1 MSTYNF
7 ESTCTIILTVNIEN
21 ICTYSLLFFNLV
33 YNESR
38 NMEVL
43 RTIRDDQ
50 SGGWGRLLNIIHL
63 LFLLYRDI
71 IVEVA
76 FVIKVYFLKFLVE
89 VIDNNLKD
97 FSIPLILCHYFY
109 WFCSPLLYIIWS
121 MTSMTYIS
129 ELGSYHHHPG
139 GEK

>member
-21 ICTYSLLFFNLV
+21 VCTYAFLFFNLV

-43 RTIRDDQ
+43 RIIRDGQ
-50 SGGWGRLLNIIHL
+50 SGGWGRLLNIVHL

-76 FVIKVYFLKFLVE
+76 FVLKVCFFKFLVE

-109 WFCSPLLYIIWS
+109 WFCSPLLCII
-121 MTSMTYIS
+121 
-129 ELGSYHHHPG
+129 
-139 GEK
+139 

>member
-33 YNESR
+33 YSESR

-109 WFCSPLLYIIWS
+109 WFCSPLLYII
-121 MTSMTYIS
+121 
-129 ELGSYHHHPG
+129 
-139 GEK
+139 

>member
-1 MSTYNF
+1 
-7 ESTCTIILTVNIEN
+7 
-21 ICTYSLLFFNLV
+21 
-33 YNESR
+33 
-38 NMEVL
+38 MEVL
-43 RTIRDDQ
+43 RIIRDGQ

-71 IVEVA
+71 IVGVA
-76 FVIKVYFLKFLVE
+76 FVLKVYFLKFLVE

-109 WFCSPLLYIIWS
+109 WFCSPLLCIIWS
-121 MTSMTYIS
+121 ITSMTYIS

>member
-76 FVIKVYFLKFLVE
+76 FVIKVCFLKFLVE

-97 FSIPLILCHYFY
+97 FSIPLILYHYFY
-109 WFCSPLLYIIWS
+109 WFCSPLLYII
-121 MTSMTYIS
+121 
-129 ELGSYHHHPG
+129 
-139 GEK
+139 